1 MSKKKKQRGGD
12 RLPLDPNTPDART
25 HLKLGDR
32 VTLDLTA
39 VTPHGDVIGRHEGI
53 VVFVPYVL
61 PGERVE
67 VEISHVRRS
76 FARGLPVQ
84 RLTDSPD
91 RVTPPCP
98 VFGVCGGCQWQH
110 VRYEKQLE
118 FKTDLVREQLTGIG
132 KFENPNVL
140 PCVPSPRPYEYR
152 NRMQFSVSETG
163 HPGFHRPGTREIHNV
178 IEIDDCLISDPQIRE
193 KLQGWTPDV
202 GMNGAGELVHQIDVR
217 VTDREAEGGSILKVG
232 QFEYFVSPQSF
243 FQVNVGMAEWL
254 AQHVVDALDLRGTET
269 VLDLYCGV
277 GLFTLPL
284 AAKAARVFGV
294 ENNREAIEDAEKNK
308 RQLPEDKQPVFIRAD
323 VMKAIKKEPMV
334 SEHFDAIVVDPPRAG
349 VFYDVLMKLIE
360 LRPQKLVYVSCD
372 PATLA
377 RDLRILCDNGYALL
391 SAQPFD
397 MFPQT
402 HHIETL
408 ASLALR

>member
-12 RLPLDPNTPDART
+12 RLPLDPNAPDART

-32 VTLDLTA
+32 ITLDLTA

-84 RLTDSPD
+84 RQTESPD

-118 FKTDLVREQLTGIG
+118 FKTALVREQLVGIG

-193 KLQGWTPDV
+193 KLQSWTPDV
-202 GMNGAGELVHQIDVR
+202 GMTGAGELVHQIDVR
-217 VTDREAEGGSILKVG
+217 VTDREAEGGSILRVG

-254 AQHVVDALDLRGTET
+254 AQHVVDALELRGTET

-308 RQLPEDKQPVFIRAD
+308 RQMPEDKQPVFIRAD
-323 VMKAIKKEPMV
+323 VMKAIYKEPMV
-334 SEHFDAIVVDPPRAG
+334 SERFDAIVVDPPRAG

-408 ASLALR
+408 ASLVLR